1 MLPQEYAIRAL
12 LPFSTEI
19 LTEES
24 LLVMKRK
31 PTQSQY
37 HYQLTEAVLNNFL
50 ASGFLYTLKC

>member
-37 HYQLTEAVLNNFL
+37 HYQLTEVLKLFGL
-50 ASGFLYTLKC
+50 GFPLYS